1 MSLVRRGV
9 EAVGADYHQWRVLTR
24 AMLKVDMRST
34 SPLQVGDRPQRDGVG
49 LTFFFVHGFT
59 GVAAAVVVAF
69 VPDLFGGT
77 MIAMSIIM
85 VLLAT
90 ALLTDYQTVV
100 SSPADFEVLGYQPIS
115 SRTYFLSRLTNLMF
129 YAGLIGVLTGGPS
142 LLVVFVKYG
151 GLALAGWLIALATAV
166 FWVVLIVTTGYA
178 AMLHVVPPDRL
189 KRGLGYLQLLTSTA
203 VYGSFFLLPLLIGG
217 RIAVSF
223 VVEASPW
230 LLLYPPVWFA
240 CLPRI
245 ATGSLDIL
253 DGFSLLI
260 VVGSIA
266 VMAGMAR
273 GRLSLAYT
281 ERLGALLSSGT
292 RPRRKTGMA
301 RRRRIPRWRAR
312 LPPELAIMATL
323 IRAQFR
329 HDMRFRMVVLSAFP
343 LALCMLAVPFLRQ
356 LESAAD
362 EIGLDATMAMGLVH
376 LSTIL
381 LPLTLL
387 DNLRYS
393 ESFRASWIFFSTP
406 SDPGEIDCPSG
417 KLHGDLLPVP
427 VPRDGRSRAVL
438 DLRGCLARRV
448 ACVPA
453 RAKHGRDAA
462 TRPAVHALGAVFG
475 AAPQGTPVR
484 SSRGLRNRGKPGRL
498 CRPAAADHV
507 RHLGDDGVR
516 RGFARHDRVLRAA
529 AARPCRSDPTTRRED
544 RVRRVS

>member
-178 AMLHVVPPDRL
+178 AMLHVVLPDRL

-406 SDPGEIDCPSG
+406 SDPAR
-417 KLHGDLLPVP
+417 LTVQ
-427 VPRDGRSRAVL
+427 AVNCTAIFFL
-438 DLRGCLARRV
+438 FPYLAMVAAALSWIFEDVLRGVSHAFLLGLSTVATLQLALLCTPLVPFSEPPPKGRQSGRHVVFAIV
-448 ACVPA
+448 ASLVGYAALPPLITFATLGTTVFAVVSLVMIACCV
-453 RAKHGRDAA
+453 
-462 TRPAVHALGAVFG
+462 LL
-475 AAPQGTPVR
+475 Q
-484 SSRGLRNRGKPGRL
+484 
-498 CRPAAADHV
+498 
-507 RHLGDDGVR
+507 
-516 RGFARHDRVLRAA
+516 RVLAGRI
-529 AARPCRSDPTTRRED
+529 RQ
-544 RVRRVS
+544 RVERIEFVG

>member
-406 SDPGEIDCPSG
+406 SDPAR
-417 KLHGDLLPVP
+417 LTVQ
-427 VPRDGRSRAVL
+427 AVNCTAIL
-438 DLRGCLARRV
+438 FLFPYLAMVAAALSWIFEDVLRGVSHAFLLGLSTVATLQLALLCTPLVPFSEPPPKGRQSGRHVVFAIV
-448 ACVPA
+448 ASLVGYAALPPLITFATLGTTVFAVVSLVMIACCV
-453 RAKHGRDAA
+453 
-462 TRPAVHALGAVFG
+462 LL
-475 AAPQGTPVR
+475 Q
-484 SSRGLRNRGKPGRL
+484 
-498 CRPAAADHV
+498 
-507 RHLGDDGVR
+507 
-516 RGFARHDRVLRAA
+516 RVLAGRI
-529 AARPCRSDPTTRRED
+529 RQ
-544 RVRRVS
+544 RVERIEFVG